1 LNPARARP
9 DESRAG
15 AKSRRLSREIQAL
28 RCSSSASRR
37 RWALWALPL
46 WLLSGTA
53 LAQDAADRA
62 LERLEAIDV
71 LRVGVLRPAGVLVLR
86 PGAREQA
93 GEVTGGVSL
102 GFAAAAL
109 EKKGAA
115 WEALRIDRLQILGDG
130 VTELAYTLLDL
141 QLVMLGKD
149 QDDALCAA
157 SVPVF
162 VLGDCIEGGVFG
174 LRAQLLH
181 QAHDF
186 DSARWFHRYLELGAV
201 LNLLG
206 DSFDVD
212 FVQRRL
218 PLLFGVSLDHVA
230 NVDLPEGEHGLRLRG
245 VAGLDALVRF
255 ADHRLELLAA
265 GRYRPALA
273 PFDAVDDF
281 ALEGNVRLSYLW
293 LAPILG
299 AIRATAQRVF
309 LQLQIEHWS
318 KPWLAESAAV
328 ASAPGASWQVMLGL
342 ELTARNLTPE

>member
-1 LNPARARP
+1 M
-9 DESRAG
+9 
-15 AKSRRLSREIQAL
+15 
-28 RCSSSASRR
+28 SSAPSGRGRRR
-37 RWALWALPL
+37 RWVLWALPL
-46 WLLSGTA
+46 WLLPGTA
-53 LAQDAADRA
+53 LGQDAADRA
-62 LERLEAIDV
+62 RERLEAINV

-86 PGAREQA
+86 PDARA
-93 GEVTGGVSL
+93 PASEVAAGVSL
-102 GFAAAAL
+102 GLAAAAL

-115 WEALRIDRLQILGDG
+115 WEALRIDRLEILTDG
-130 VTELAYTLLDL
+130 VTELAYTLVDL
-141 QLVMLGKD
+141 QLVMLGSD
-149 QDDALCAA
+149 QDDALCMA

-162 VLGDCIEGGVFG
+162 VLGDCVEGGVFG

-186 DSARWFHRYLELGAV
+186 DSARWFHRYLELGGV

-212 FVQRRL
+212 FVQHRL

-230 NVDLPEGEHGLRLRG
+230 NVDLPEGERGLRLRG

-255 ADHRLELLAA
+255 ADSRMELLVGA
-265 GRYRPALA
+265 RYRPSLA
-273 PFDAVDDF
+273 PFDIRDDF
-281 ALEGNVRLSYLW
+281 ALEGNARLSYLW

-309 LQLQIEHWS
+309 VQLQVEHWS
-318 KPWLAESAAV
+318 KPWLAD
-328 ASAPGASWQVMLGL
+328 SAPAAAAPEVSWQVMLGL